1 MECSCRLPYFFE
13 FNDLRLICMEDWG
26 GGVVFYLFILFRN
39 DIFKFIFNEKK
50 KLMFGHPDEC
60 KVEDLNWYGFP
71 WSSLQVQRNFTWYSV
86 FEY

>member
-50 KLMFGHPDEC
+50 
-60 KVEDLNWYGFP
+60 N
-71 WSSLQVQRNFTWYSV
+71 
-86 FEY
+86 